1 MIKLVEK
8 KIKPVFKMTFYIFQ
22 KPEERLNIRD
32 EKYIRKT
39 QIKFLE
45 IKTKMSK
52 KKKKTYHMIL
62 RAQEILQN
70 KKLMSLKIQQEKHQK

>member
-8 KIKPVFKMTFYIFQ
+8 KIKPVFKMTFYIFK

-52 KKKKTYHMIL
+52 KKKKNISYDTEGIGDIT
-62 RAQEILQN
+62 E
-70 KKLMSLKIQQEKHQK
+70 